1 MMTIILL
8 LIGFVFIMF
17 QPMSNVYVE
26 IITWLGFGFAG
37 FMIDGITLMI
47 YNKCKKNKKRRK
59 QGLTNNPKGVIIKVQ
74 RKTKRGK

>member
-8 LIGFVFIMF
+8 LIGFIFIMF
-17 QPMSNVYVE
+17 LSVPNVYVE
-26 IITWLGFGFAG
+26 VVAWLGFGFVG
-37 FMIDGITLMI
+37 FMIDGIILMI
-47 YNKCKKNKKRRK
+47 CDKKNKKRRK

>member
-8 LIGFVFIMF
+8 LIGFVFIML

-26 IITWLGFGFAG
+26 IITWLTFGFVG
-37 FMIDGITLMI
+37 FLIDGIILMI
-47 YNKCKKNKKRRK
+47 CDKKNKKRRK

>member
-47 YNKCKKNKKRRK
+47 YDKYKKNKKRRK
-59 QGLTNNPKGVIIKVQ
+59 
-74 RKTKRGK
+74 